1 MGYTTDFSG
10 KMTCTPKLTEDQI
23 AYINLFSQTR
33 RMARDEEKCSKMSDP
48 VREKVGLPVG
58 VQGEFFVGGLGYYGQ
73 DGDPSV
79 LDHNSPS
86 STQPGLWCQWE
97 ASENGKHISWN
108 GAEKFYYY
116 TDWLEYLQ
124 KNVLDTWGVKLNG
137 KIKWRGEDSSDRGV
151 LLANNGEISSKEGEE
166 YKEFLDE
173 QKRIKKALAENK
185 DISKEVDPIKEQKS
199 TVSIRQK
206 M

>member
-33 RMARDEEKCSKMSDP
+33 RMARDEE
-48 VREKVGLPVG
+48 
-58 VQGEFFVGGLGYYGQ
+58 
-73 DGDPSV
+73 
-79 LDHNSPS
+79 
-86 STQPGLWCQWE
+86 
-97 ASENGKHISWN
+97 SENGKHISWN